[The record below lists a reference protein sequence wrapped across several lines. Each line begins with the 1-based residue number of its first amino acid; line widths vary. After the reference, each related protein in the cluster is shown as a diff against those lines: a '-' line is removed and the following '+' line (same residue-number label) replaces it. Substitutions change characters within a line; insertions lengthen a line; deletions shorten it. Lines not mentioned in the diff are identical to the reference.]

1 MDIVKIGVLGIT
13 SVLMAH
19 SLKYQK
25 PEYSFFISMAVCM
38 LIFFALLG
46 QIKQILEYSS
56 ELSELMLVN
65 EDFLNAILKMIGIT
79 YMAEFSSNLCK
90 DAGYQAIAGQIEMFA
105 KVSVLVLSMP
115 VLFSFVKTVQDFI

>member
-1 MDIVKIGVLGIT
+1 
-13 SVLMAH
+13 
-19 SLKYQK
+19 
-25 PEYSFFISMAVCM
+25 M

-90 DAGYQAIAGQIEMFA
+90 DAGYQTIAGQIEMFA

>member
-1 MDIVKIGVLGIT
+1 
-13 SVLMAH
+13 
-19 SLKYQK
+19 
-25 PEYSFFISMAVCM
+25 M

-90 DAGYQAIAGQIEMFA
+90 DAGYQAIAGQIEIFA
-105 KVSVLVLSMP
+105 KMSILLISMP
-115 VLFSFVKTVQDFI
+115 VLMAFVETIGAFL

>member
-1 MDIVKIGVLGIT
+1 
-13 SVLMAH
+13 
-19 SLKYQK
+19 
-25 PEYSFFISMAVCM
+25 M

-105 KVSVLVLSMP
+105 KVSVLVLSRP

>member
-1 MDIVKIGVLGIT
+1 
-13 SVLMAH
+13 
-19 SLKYQK
+19 
-25 PEYSFFISMAVCM
+25 M

>member
-1 MDIVKIGVLGIT
+1 
-13 SVLMAH
+13 
-19 SLKYQK
+19 
-25 PEYSFFISMAVCM
+25 M

-46 QIKQILEYSS
+46 EIKQILEYSS